1 MYFLCDKLNA
11 ILYITT
17 SAEEQYTFLCLCMS
31 AWNMNINSSFL
42 HDPHIIENLQCNP
55 NKLTVFTLNCFVYQ
69 IHNFFEKLWPSVNL
83 PDLMSIIHYKF
94 YSNSLCLLLL
104 KPTALMMGTALYQ
117 IFCVCLFTFLF
128 LFRPWL
134 LSVIIMLYF
143 YSIYRMTRQHLT
155 NFIFANF
162 DRLHIY
168 TKSLLNM

>member
-11 ILYITT
+11 ILYMYITT

-31 AWNMNINSSFL
+31 AWNMNINSSLL

-55 NKLTVFTLNCFVYQ
+55 NELTVFTLNCFVYQ
-69 IHNFFEKLWPSVNL
+69 IYNIFEKLWPSVNL

-117 IFCVCLFTFLF
+117 MFLCLSFYFYFVPSLIVICDNYVIFLF
-128 LFRPWL
+128 NL
-134 LSVIIMLYF
+134 
-143 YSIYRMTRQHLT
+143 
-155 NFIFANF
+155 
-162 DRLHIY
+162 
-168 TKSLLNM
+168 